1 MGSPSVRCEPAV
13 ARTAIRMS
21 RRGGALVAGG
31 RQAGSAAGRA
41 LAAPAPAH
49 QGGAVIVAIGLMSG
63 ITSTSSRESFA
74 KARQAATSI
83 SLS

>member
-1 MGSPSVRCEPAV
+1 MQNHLGTSRC
-13 ARTAIRMS
+13 
-21 RRGGALVAGG
+21 RRGEASTPSHVGTAGALVVGG
-31 RQAGSAAGRA
+31 RRAGSAAGRA
-41 LAAPAPAH
+41 LAAPAH

-74 KARQAATSI
+74 KARQAAMSI